1 MADVLKLS
9 GQAASL
15 VDFLS
20 KRHTADTVELRRM
33 LDIGNLSDTAFKAN
47 ARLAMAGDSRR
58 VVCQHQGRNGV
69 WCIETPP
76 ATAA

>member
-1 MADVLKLS
+1 VENTFKLS

-15 VDFLS
+15 FDFLS
-20 KRHTADTVELRRM
+20 KRQTADTVEIRRL
-33 LDIGNLSDTAFKAN
+33 LDIGNLSGTAFRVN

-58 VVCQHQGRNGV
+58 VVCTHQGRNGV
-69 WCIETPP
+69 WCIQTPP